1 MLLIFLL
8 FIAGNIVGI
17 AGSSNIDL
25 NNSNNNG
32 PREPERSNLISKAD
46 PLENGLLD
54 ADEYQV
60 FSALI
65 EEVFLRGKN
74 RSIPVFIRDYTD
86 FPESIVSNLS
96 QSQEGQNQET
106 LQDFKAKNSH
116 EFKLE
121 RRFNFKADYILV
133 NEKNNP
139 GVEDIIGFSRVG
151 FDANKTQALVH
162 IDEIKRWY
170 VSMGYLVHLEKKG
183 DVWKVKGMEM
193 TYIGE

>member
-8 FIAGNIVGI
+8 LIAGNIAGI

-54 ADEYQV
+54 AEEYQV

-65 EEVFLRGKN
+65 EEVFLGSKKH
-74 RSIPVFIRDYTD
+74 SIPVFIRDYTD

-96 QSQEGQNQET
+96 GSQEGQNQEAF
-106 LQDFKAKNSH
+106 QDFKAKNSH
-116 EFKLE
+116 GFKLE
-121 RRFNFKADYILV
+121 RLFDLKADFILV
-133 NEKNNP
+133 NEQDNP
-139 GVEDIIGFSRVG
+139 GVEEIVGFSRVG
-151 FDANKTQALVH
+151 FDANRTQALVH
-162 IDEIKRWY
+162 VDEIKRWY
-170 VSMGYLVHLEKKG
+170 VSMGYLTHLQKKG
-183 DVWKVKGMEM
+183 NVWKVKEMEM

>member
-8 FIAGNIVGI
+8 LIAGNIAGI

-54 ADEYQV
+54 AEEYQV

-65 EEVFLRGKN
+65 EEVFLGGKN
-74 RSIPVFIRDYTD
+74 HSIPVFIRDYTD

-96 QSQEGQNQET
+96 GSREGQNQET

-121 RRFNFKADYILV
+121 RSFNLKENYILV

-139 GVEDIIGFSRVG
+139 GVKDIVGFSRVG
-151 FDANKTQALVH
+151 FDANRTQALVH
-162 IDEIKRWY
+162 VDEIKRWY
-170 VSMGYLVHLEKKG
+170 VSMGYLTHLQKKG
-183 DVWKVKGMEM
+183 NVWKVKEMEM

>member
-8 FIAGNIVGI
+8 LIAGNIAGI
-17 AGSSNIDL
+17 AGSLNIDL

-54 ADEYQV
+54 AEEYQV

-65 EEVFLRGKN
+65 EEVFLGSKKH
-74 RSIPVFIRDYTD
+74 SIPVFIRDYTD

-96 QSQEGQNQET
+96 GSREGQNQET

-121 RRFNFKADYILV
+121 RSFNLKENYILV

-139 GVEDIIGFSRVG
+139 GVEDIVGFSRVG
-151 FDANKTQALVH
+151 FDANRTQALVH
-162 IDEIKRWY
+162 VDEIKRRY
-170 VSMGYLVHLEKKG
+170 VSLGYLMHLEKKG
-183 DVWKVKGMEM
+183 DVWKVKEMEM